1 MDVKFEVM
9 ERRMKERWIGLG
21 LDEEKER
28 KREI

>member
-21 LDEEKER
+21 LDVEKER